1 MEGSTVWEG
10 HGVLTSKQTNIY
22 FYKPSCQMFW
32 WLIIQ
37 LIKLGRDECE
47 KQALNMHNK
56 LNLHFFLIQKVP
68 KFEYAT

>member
-1 MEGSTVWEG
+1 
-10 HGVLTSKQTNIY
+10 
-22 FYKPSCQMFW
+22 MFW